1 MDRFIRLFAILAA
14 CAIFSLPTQA
24 HWFDGAK
31 ISGGQDFHSN
41 AHLNSYR
48 ASLTRTWYSKWFN
61 EGNWYIGGYFDLSI
75 NRWNSRL
82 SDGPQTSN
90 KGQDSISALAFSPVF
105 RVTRNSPWL
114 GTFTPFAE
122 AGIGLSYLSGSRLK
136 AKNDDPVD
144 LGIRLQFEDRIGFG
158 FSFGKRQQFSVILQA
173 FHYSNANFHK
183 ENDGFNLQEIAFGWK
198 F

>member
-1 MDRFIRLFAILAA
+1 MERLIRRILVSALF
-14 CAIFSLPTQA
+14 CFSMTANAQ
-24 HWFDGAK
+24 WVDGVV

-48 ASLTRTWYSKWFN
+48 VALVKDWNSRWFN

-75 NRWNSRL
+75 NHWKSRL
-82 SDGPQTSN
+82 SDGPKISV
-90 KGQDSISALAFSPVF
+90 KGQDSISAMAFSPVF
-105 RVTRNSPWL
+105 RVTRNSPWF
-114 GTFTPFAE
+114 GSVTPFAE
-122 AGIGLSYLSGSRLK
+122 AGIGLSMLSGSRLK
-136 AKNDDPVD
+136 AKNSDPVD
-144 LGIRLQFEDRIGFG
+144 LGIRLQFEDRIGLG
-158 FSFGKRQQFSVILQA
+158 FSFGNQQQFSLILRA